1 MESVKTGKTNK
12 VGKNTEMA
20 HTKTNKETH
29 FKQVSAITN
38 RIRSIGGIFTKIAKK
53 VRELVK
59 KHPKKSS
66 AALVVLTPVA
76 CKRAKELDDK
86 VQDKSKQAE
95 KENKINWWKYSGLTI
110 ATSLL
115 LAACSAGDIDK
126 QIELEQEKQKTEQ
139 EKKEAENARD
149 RANKSEIE
157 LEQERQK
164 TNKSGIELANSQ
176 IKAEQERQKTEQEKQ
191 KANKSEIEL
200 EQQKQKTINTQ
211 RDLIKEQKDFIKET
225 EQNCQEKHGQLFIK
239 RARIKTGITTGIAIE
254 IEAECKTPKPT
265 KTNQTPIQPKH
276 LPNSKHPHSQRG
288 SKAQELIA
296 YLLFEQKDFIIETE
310 QKCQEKHNQFFI
322 KKAGIKGGA
331 IEVEA
336 ECKTPKPTKTN
347 QTPIQPKH
355 LPNSKQPHSQRGSK
369 AQELIAYLQKELE
382 SLPYSQKAI
391 AKQVDFYKPS
401 SIAYLELDPRDFK
414 VTEEWQNE
422 NLKIRSKAQAKMLEM
437 RKPQAN
443 LSPSQSFLFV
453 QRIFADINKE
463 IEAAANTE
471 KKAEKVGYGYSKR
484 V

>member
-20 HTKTNKETH
+20 NTKANKETH

-38 RIRSIGGIFTKIAKK
+38 TLRSIGGFFTKIVKK
-53 VRELVK
+53 VRELIK
-59 KHPKKSS
+59 KHPEKSS
-66 AALVVLTPVA
+66 AALVVLTHVA

-95 KENKINWWKYSGLTI
+95 KENQINWWKYSGLTI

-115 LAACSAGDIDK
+115 LAACSTGDIDK
-126 QIELEQEKQKTEQ
+126 QIELEQEKQKANKSGIELEQERQKTEQ
-139 EKKEAENARD
+139 EKQK
-149 RANKSEIE
+149 ANKSEIE

-239 RARIKTGITTGIAIE
+239 KTRIKTGITTGIAIE

-276 LPNSKHPHSQRG
+276 LPNP
-288 SKAQELIA
+288 
-296 YLLFEQKDFIIETE
+296 
-310 QKCQEKHNQFFI
+310 
-322 KKAGIKGGA
+322 
-331 IEVEA
+331 
-336 ECKTPKPTKTN
+336 
-347 QTPIQPKH
+347 
-355 LPNSKQPHSQRGSK
+355 KQPRSQRGSK

-391 AKQVDFYKPS
+391 AKQVDFYRPS

-437 RKPQAN
+437 RNPQAH
-443 LSPSQSFLFV
+443 LPTSQSLLFV
-453 QRIFADINKE
+453 QKIFADINKE
-463 IEAAANTE
+463 IEVEANTE
-471 KKAEKVGYGYSKR
+471 KKAEKAGYGYSKR

>member
-12 VGKNTEMA
+12 VGKNTEVA
-20 HTKTNKETH
+20 NTKTNKETH

-38 RIRSIGGIFTKIAKK
+38 RLRSIGGIFTKIAKK
-53 VRELVK
+53 VRELIK
-59 KHPKKSS
+59 KHPEKSS
-66 AALVVLTPVA
+66 AALVVLTHVA

-95 KENKINWWKYSGLTI
+95 KENQINWWKYSGLTI

-126 QIELEQEKQKTEQ
+126 QIELEQEKQKANKSGIELEQEKQKTEQ
-139 EKKEAENARD
+139 EKQK
-149 RANKSEIE
+149 ANKSEIE

-239 RARIKTGITTGIAIE
+239 KTRIKTGITTGIAIE
-254 IEAECKTPKPT
+254 IEAECKTPKP
-265 KTNQTPIQPKH
+265 
-276 LPNSKHPHSQRG
+276 
-288 SKAQELIA
+288 A
-296 YLLFEQKDFIIETE
+296 
-310 QKCQEKHNQFFI
+310 
-322 KKAGIKGGA
+322 
-331 IEVEA
+331 
-336 ECKTPKPTKTN
+336 KTN

-355 LPNSKQPHSQRGSK
+355 LPNSKQPRSQRGSK

-391 AKQVDFYKPS
+391 VKQVNFYKPS

-414 VTEEWQNE
+414 VTKEWQNE

-437 RKPQAN
+437 RDLKPYPQAN
-443 LSPSQSFLFV
+443 LSTSQSLLFV
-453 QRIFADINKE
+453 QKIFADVNKE

-484 V
+484 M

>member
-1 MESVKTGKTNK
+1 MKSVKTGKTNR

-38 RIRSIGGIFTKIAKK
+38 MIRSIGGIFTKIAKK

-59 KHPKKSS
+59 KHPKKSNV
-66 AALVVLTPVA
+66 ALVVLTHVA

-115 LAACSAGDIDK
+115 LAACNIGDIDK
-126 QIELEQEKQKTEQ
+126 QIELEQERQKTEQERQKTEQ
-139 EKKEAENARD
+139 EKQKTS
-149 RANKSEIE
+149 KSGIE
-157 LEQERQK
+157 LEQQRQKTEQERQK
-164 TNKSGIELANSQ
+164 TNKSEIELANSQ
-176 IKAEQERQKTEQEKQ
+176 IKAEQE
-191 KANKSEIEL
+191 
-200 EQQKQKTINTQ
+200 KQKTINTQ

-239 RARIKTGITTGIAIE
+239 KTRIKTGITTGIAIE
-254 IEAECKTPKPT
+254 IEAECKTPKP
-265 KTNQTPIQPKH
+265 
-276 LPNSKHPHSQRG
+276 
-288 SKAQELIA
+288 A
-296 YLLFEQKDFIIETE
+296 
-310 QKCQEKHNQFFI
+310 
-322 KKAGIKGGA
+322 
-331 IEVEA
+331 
-336 ECKTPKPTKTN
+336 KTN

-391 AKQVDFYKPS
+391 VKQVDFYKPS

-443 LSPSQSFLFV
+443 LSTSQSLLFV
-453 QRIFADINKE
+453 QKIFADISKE

-471 KKAEKVGYGYSKR
+471 KKAEKAGYGYSKR

>member
-1 MESVKTGKTNK
+1 MESVKTGRTNK

-20 HTKTNKETH
+20 NTKTNKETH

-38 RIRSIGGIFTKIAKK
+38 RLKSIGGIFTKIAKK

-59 KHPKKSS
+59 KHPKKSNV
-66 AALVVLTPVA
+66 ALVVLTHVA

-95 KENKINWWKYSGLTI
+95 KENQINWWKYSGLTI

-115 LAACSAGDIDK
+115 LAACSTGDIDK
-126 QIELEQEKQKTEQ
+126 QIELEQEKQK
-139 EKKEAENARD
+139 
-149 RANKSEIE
+149 ANKSGIE

-164 TNKSGIELANSQ
+164 TNKSGIELEQQRQKTEQERQKTNKSEIELANSQ

-239 RARIKTGITTGIAIE
+239 KTRIKTGITTGIAIE

-276 LPNSKHPHSQRG
+276 LPNSK
-288 SKAQELIA
+288 
-296 YLLFEQKDFIIETE
+296 
-310 QKCQEKHNQFFI
+310 
-322 KKAGIKGGA
+322 
-331 IEVEA
+331 
-336 ECKTPKPTKTN
+336 
-347 QTPIQPKH
+347 
-355 LPNSKQPHSQRGSK
+355 QPHSQRGSK
-369 AQELIAYLQKELE
+369 VQELIAYLQKELE

-391 AKQVDFYKPS
+391 AKQVNFYKPS

-422 NLKIRSKAQAKMLEM
+422 NLKIRSKAQAKILEM
-437 RKPQAN
+437 RNPQAH
-443 LSPSQSFLFV
+443 LSTSQSLLFV
-453 QRIFADINKE
+453 QKIFADISKE

-471 KKAEKVGYGYSKR
+471 KKAEKAGYGYSKR
-484 V
+484 M

>member
-1 MESVKTGKTNK
+1 MKTGKTNR

-20 HTKTNKETH
+20 NTKTNKETH

-38 RIRSIGGIFTKIAKK
+38 TLKSIGGIFTKIAKK

-59 KHPKKSS
+59 KHPKKSNV
-66 AALVVLTPVA
+66 ALVVLTHVA
-76 CKRAKELDDK
+76 CKKAKELDDK

-115 LAACSAGDIDK
+115 LAACSTGDIDK
-126 QIELEQEKQKTEQ
+126 QIELEQEKQK
-139 EKKEAENARD
+139 
-149 RANKSEIE
+149 ANKSGIE

-239 RARIKTGITTGIAIE
+239 KTRIKTGITTGIAIE

-265 KTNQTPIQPKH
+265 KTNQT
-276 LPNSKHPHSQRG
+276 L
-288 SKAQELIA
+288 
-296 YLLFEQKDFIIETE
+296 
-310 QKCQEKHNQFFI
+310 
-322 KKAGIKGGA
+322 
-331 IEVEA
+331 
-336 ECKTPKPTKTN
+336 
-347 QTPIQPKH
+347 IQPKH
-355 LPNSKQPHSQRGSK
+355 LPNSKQPHSQRESK
-369 AQELIAYLQKELE
+369 AQEFIAYLQKELE

-391 AKQVDFYKPS
+391 AKQVNFYRPS

-437 RKPQAN
+437 RNVKPYPQAH
-443 LSPSQSFLFV
+443 LSTSQSLLFV
-453 QRIFADINKE
+453 QKIFADINKE

>member
-20 HTKTNKETH
+20 NTKTNKETH
-29 FKQVSAITN
+29 FKQVSTIANTL
-38 RIRSIGGIFTKIAKK
+38 RSIGGIFTKIVKK
-53 VRELVK
+53 VRELFK
-59 KHPKKSS
+59 KHPKKSKV
-66 AALVVLTPVA
+66 ALVVLTHAA

-95 KENKINWWKYSGLTI
+95 KENQINWWKYSGLTI

-115 LAACSAGDIDK
+115 LAACNAGDIDK
-126 QIELEQEKQKTEQ
+126 QIELEQEKQKANKSGIELEQERQKTEQ
-139 EKKEAENARD
+139 EKQK
-149 RANKSEIE
+149 ANKSEIE

-239 RARIKTGITTGIAIE
+239 KARIKTGITTGIAIE
-254 IEAECKTPKPT
+254 IEAECKTPKP
-265 KTNQTPIQPKH
+265 
-276 LPNSKHPHSQRG
+276 
-288 SKAQELIA
+288 A
-296 YLLFEQKDFIIETE
+296 
-310 QKCQEKHNQFFI
+310 
-322 KKAGIKGGA
+322 
-331 IEVEA
+331 
-336 ECKTPKPTKTN
+336 KTN

-369 AQELIAYLQKELE
+369 AQEFIAYLQKELE

-391 AKQVDFYKPS
+391 AKQVDFYRPS

-443 LSPSQSFLFV
+443 LSTSQSLLFV
-453 QRIFADINKE
+453 QKIFADVNKE
-463 IEAAANTE
+463 IKVIANTE
-471 KKAEKVGYGYSKR
+471 KKAEKAGYGYSKR
-484 V
+484 M

>member
-1 MESVKTGKTNK
+1 MESGKTNK

-29 FKQVSAITN
+29 FKQVSAIINTL
-38 RIRSIGGIFTKIAKK
+38 RSIGGIFTKIAKK
-53 VRELVK
+53 VKELVK
-59 KHPKKSS
+59 KHPKKSKVV
-66 AALVVLTPVA
+66 LVVLTHVA

-95 KENKINWWKYSGLTI
+95 KENQINWWKYSGLTI
-110 ATSLL
+110 AISLL
-115 LAACSAGDIDK
+115 LAACNTGDIDK
-126 QIELEQEKQKTEQ
+126 QIELEQEKQKANKSGIELEQERQKTEQ
-139 EKKEAENARD
+139 EKQK
-149 RANKSEIE
+149 ANKSEIE

-239 RARIKTGITTGIAIE
+239 KTRIKTGITTGIAIE
-254 IEAECKTPKPT
+254 IEAECKTPKP
-265 KTNQTPIQPKH
+265 
-276 LPNSKHPHSQRG
+276 
-288 SKAQELIA
+288 A
-296 YLLFEQKDFIIETE
+296 
-310 QKCQEKHNQFFI
+310 
-322 KKAGIKGGA
+322 
-331 IEVEA
+331 
-336 ECKTPKPTKTN
+336 KTN

-391 AKQVDFYKPS
+391 AKQVNFYRPS

-437 RKPQAN
+437 RNVKPYPQAN
-443 LSPSQSFLFV
+443 LSTSQSFSIIQNIV
-453 QRIFADINKE
+453 ADINKG

-471 KKAEKVGYGYSKR
+471 KKAEKAGYDYSKR
-484 V
+484 M

>member
-1 MESVKTGKTNK
+1 MESVKTNK
-12 VGKNTEMA
+12 VGKNAETA
-20 HTKTNKETH
+20 DTKANKETH
-29 FKQVSAITN
+29 FKQASAITN
-38 RIRSIGGIFTKIAKK
+38 TLRSIGGFFTKIMKR

-59 KHPKKSS
+59 KHPEKSS
-66 AALVVLTPVA
+66 AALVVLTHVA
-76 CKRAKELDDK
+76 CKKAKELDDK

-95 KENKINWWKYSGLTI
+95 KENQINWWKYSGLTI

-115 LAACSAGDIDK
+115 LAACSVGDIDK

-139 EKKEAENARD
+139 EQQKTEQEKQK
-149 RANKSEIE
+149 ANKSGIE

-176 IKAEQERQKTEQEKQ
+176 IKAEQEKQKTEQEKQ
-191 KANKSEIEL
+191 KTNKSGIEL

-239 RARIKTGITTGIAIE
+239 KARIKTGITTGIAVE

-276 LPNSKHPHSQRG
+276 LPNSK
-288 SKAQELIA
+288 
-296 YLLFEQKDFIIETE
+296 
-310 QKCQEKHNQFFI
+310 
-322 KKAGIKGGA
+322 
-331 IEVEA
+331 
-336 ECKTPKPTKTN
+336 
-347 QTPIQPKH
+347 QPR
-355 LPNSKQPHSQRGSK
+355 SQRGSK

-391 AKQVDFYKPS
+391 ARQVDFYKPS
-401 SIAYLELDPRDFK
+401 SIAYLELDPRDFNA
-414 VTEEWQNE
+414 TGEWQKE

-437 RKPQAN
+437 RSLKPDPQAH
-443 LSPSQSFLFV
+443 LPTSQSLLFV
-453 QRIFADINKE
+453 QKIFADVSKE

-471 KKAEKVGYGYSKR
+471 KKAEKAGYGYSKR

>member
-1 MESVKTGKTNK
+1 MGKIVFLKKRFVMELVKTGKTNK

-29 FKQVSAITN
+29 FKRVGAIKN
-38 RIRSIGGIFTKIAKK
+38 MFRSIGGFFTKIVKK
-53 VRELVK
+53 VRELIK
-59 KHPKKSS
+59 KHPEKSS
-66 AALVVLTPVA
+66 AALVVLTHVA

-139 EKKEAENARD
+139 EE
-149 RANKSEIE
+149 
-157 LEQERQK
+157 
-164 TNKSGIELANSQ
+164 
-176 IKAEQERQKTEQEKQ
+176 QKTEQEKQ
-191 KANKSEIEL
+191 KTSNI
-200 EQQKQKTINTQ
+200 QK
-211 RDLIKEQKDFIKET
+211 DLVKEQKDLVKEQKDLVKEQKDLVKEQKDLVKEQKDLVKEQKDLVKEQKDLVKEQKDLVNKA
-225 EQNCQEKHGQLFIK
+225 EQNCQENHSQFFIK
-239 RARIKTGITTGIAIE
+239 KLGIKGGIAIE
-254 IEAECKTPKPT
+254 IEAECKTPKP
-265 KTNQTPIQPKH
+265 
-276 LPNSKHPHSQRG
+276 
-288 SKAQELIA
+288 A
-296 YLLFEQKDFIIETE
+296 
-310 QKCQEKHNQFFI
+310 
-322 KKAGIKGGA
+322 
-331 IEVEA
+331 
-336 ECKTPKPTKTN
+336 KTN

-355 LPNSKQPHSQRGSK
+355 LPNSKQPRSQRGSK

-391 AKQVDFYKPS
+391 AKQVDFYRPS

-437 RKPQAN
+437 RNPQAN
-443 LSPSQSFLFV
+443 LSPFQSFSILQNIV
-453 QRIFADINKE
+453 ADINKG

>member
-1 MESVKTGKTNK
+1 MESVKTGRTNK
-12 VGKNTEMA
+12 VGKNAETA
-20 HTKTNKETH
+20 NTKANKETH

-38 RIRSIGGIFTKIAKK
+38 TLRSIGGFFTKIAKK
-53 VRELVK
+53 VRELFK
-59 KHPKKSS
+59 KHPKKSN
-66 AALVVLTPVA
+66 AALVVLTHVA

-95 KENKINWWKYSGLTI
+95 KENQINWWKYSGLTI

-126 QIELEQEKQKTEQ
+126 QIELEQEKQKANKSGIELEQERQKTEQ
-139 EKKEAENARD
+139 EKQK
-149 RANKSEIE
+149 ANKSEIE

-239 RARIKTGITTGIAIE
+239 KARIKTGITTGIAIE
-254 IEAECKTPKPT
+254 IEAECKTPKP
-265 KTNQTPIQPKH
+265 
-276 LPNSKHPHSQRG
+276 
-288 SKAQELIA
+288 A
-296 YLLFEQKDFIIETE
+296 
-310 QKCQEKHNQFFI
+310 
-322 KKAGIKGGA
+322 
-331 IEVEA
+331 
-336 ECKTPKPTKTN
+336 KTN

-355 LPNSKQPHSQRGSK
+355 LPNSKQPRSQRGSK
-369 AQELIAYLQKELE
+369 AQEFIAYLQKELE

-401 SIAYLELDPRDFK
+401 SIAYLELDPRDFNI
-414 VTEEWQNE
+414 TEEWQKE

-437 RKPQAN
+437 RNPQAH
-443 LSPSQSFLFV
+443 LSASQSLLFV
-453 QRIFADINKE
+453 QKIFADINKE
-463 IEAAANTE
+463 IEATANTE
-471 KKAEKVGYGYSKR
+471 KKAEKASYGYSKR
-484 V
+484 M

>member
-12 VGKNTEMA
+12 VGKNTETA
-20 HTKTNKETH
+20 DTKANKEAH
-29 FKQVSAITN
+29 FKQASTITN
-38 RIRSIGGIFTKIAKK
+38 TLRSISGFFTKIAKR

-59 KHPKKSS
+59 KHPKKSR
-66 AALVVLTPVA
+66 AALVVLTHVA
-76 CKRAKELDDK
+76 CKKAKELDDK

-95 KENKINWWKYSGLTI
+95 KENQINWWKYSGLTI
-110 ATSLL
+110 AASLL
-115 LAACSAGDIDK
+115 LAACSVGDTDK
-126 QIELEQEKQKTEQ
+126 QIELEQEKQKANKSGIELEQERQKTEQ
-139 EKKEAENARD
+139 ERQKT
-149 RANKSEIE
+149 NKSEIE

-211 RDLIKEQKDFIKET
+211 RNLIKEQKDFIKET

-239 RARIKTGITTGIAIE
+239 KARIKTGITTGIAIE

-276 LPNSKHPHSQRG
+276 LPNSK
-288 SKAQELIA
+288 
-296 YLLFEQKDFIIETE
+296 
-310 QKCQEKHNQFFI
+310 
-322 KKAGIKGGA
+322 
-331 IEVEA
+331 
-336 ECKTPKPTKTN
+336 
-347 QTPIQPKH
+347 QPR
-355 LPNSKQPHSQRGSK
+355 SQRGSK

-414 VTEEWQNE
+414 ATEEWQKE

-437 RKPQAN
+437 RSLKPDSQAH
-443 LSPSQSFLFV
+443 LSTSQSLLLV
-453 QRIFADINKE
+453 QKIFADVSKE
-463 IEAAANTE
+463 IEAVANTE
-471 KKAEKVGYGYSKR
+471 KKVEKAGYGYSKR
-484 V
+484 M

>member
-1 MESVKTGKTNK
+1 MKTGR
-12 VGKNTEMA
+12 
-20 HTKTNKETH
+20 TNKETH
-29 FKQVSAITN
+29 FKQVSVITN
-38 RIRSIGGIFTKIAKK
+38 TLRSIGGFFTKIMKR
-53 VRELVK
+53 VRKLVK
-59 KHPKKSS
+59 KHPKKSN
-66 AALVVLTPVA
+66 AALVVLTHVA
-76 CKRAKELDDK
+76 CKKAKELDDK

-149 RANKSEIE
+149 RANKSGIE

-164 TNKSGIELANSQ
+164 TNKSGIEL
-176 IKAEQERQKTEQEKQ
+176 EQEEQKTEQEKQ
-191 KANKSEIEL
+191 KTEQEKQKTEQEKQKTEQEKQKTSNIETNNQIKVEQ
-200 EQQKQKTINTQ
+200 EQQKTEQEKQKTNNTQ
-211 RDLIKEQKDFIKET
+211 KDLVKKA
-225 EQNCQEKHGQLFIK
+225 EQNCQENHSQFFIK
-239 RARIKTGITTGIAIE
+239 KLGIKGGIAIE
-254 IEAECKTPKPT
+254 I
-265 KTNQTPIQPKH
+265 
-276 LPNSKHPHSQRG
+276 
-288 SKAQELIA
+288 
-296 YLLFEQKDFIIETE
+296 
-310 QKCQEKHNQFFI
+310 
-322 KKAGIKGGA
+322 
-331 IEVEA
+331 EA

-382 SLPYSQKAI
+382 SLPYSQKTI
-391 AKQVDFYKPS
+391 AKQVDFYRPS

-443 LSPSQSFLFV
+443 LSPFQSFSIL
-453 QRIFADINKE
+453 QKIFADINKE
-463 IEAAANTE
+463 IKATANTE

-484 V
+484 M